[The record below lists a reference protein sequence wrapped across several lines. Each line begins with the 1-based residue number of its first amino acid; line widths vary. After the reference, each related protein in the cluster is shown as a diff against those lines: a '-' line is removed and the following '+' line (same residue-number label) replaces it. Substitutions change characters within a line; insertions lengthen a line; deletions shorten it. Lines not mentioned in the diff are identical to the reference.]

1 MIFHGFNGKKL
12 SLTLQICPSSLFA
25 SKRAKKTML
34 NSNERHR
41 LMARLTRAILPF
53 PAAHKSSGTEIK
65 ARIDRR

>member
-1 MIFHGFNGKKL
+1 MD
-12 SLTLQICPSSLFA
+12 LTERNCRLHCKFA
-25 SKRAKKTML
+25 RRHYLPRKERKKTML

-41 LMARLTRAILPF
+41 LMARLSRAILPV